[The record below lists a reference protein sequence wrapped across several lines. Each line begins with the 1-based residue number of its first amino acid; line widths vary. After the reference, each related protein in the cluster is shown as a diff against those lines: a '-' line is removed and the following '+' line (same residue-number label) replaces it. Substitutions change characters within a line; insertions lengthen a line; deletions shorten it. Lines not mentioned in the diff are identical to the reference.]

1 LEDEMAVKCGIVGLP
16 GVGKSVLFNA
26 MTKGDAASGN
36 FLFCTTSS
44 ATGIVDVPDP
54 RLGELAKIVSPA
66 KITPATQEF
75 VDIPGLVRGSSKGE
89 GLGNSFLQDIRDM
102 DALVQVVRCFENP
115 DMPHVE
121 GDLDVRRDVEIV
133 DMELIIKDLEIV
145 EKSLDKHQKTAKSG
159 NKESQHLAAILEK
172 VGAALN
178 EGRWAATVGLDH
190 EELHAI
196 KSYCLLTL
204 MPVLLVGNI
213 DEKDIPNPSGN
224 GHYAEL
230 EKLAQER
237 GWAVIPICAK
247 LEADIAQLPAEEQ
260 PMFLEEAGLAEPG
273 LNRFIRAS
281 FKLLNLQT
289 YLTAGP
295 KEVRAWTIPI
305 GATAPQAAG
314 VIHSDFERGFIR
326 AQVIPYE
333 DYLACRGEHK
343 AKETGK
349 MRMEGKN
356 YVVKDGDV
364 MIFLFNV

>member
-1 LEDEMAVKCGIVGLP
+1 MAVKCGLVGLP

-26 MTKGDAASGN
+26 MTKGEAASGN
-36 FLFCTTSS
+36 FLFCTTS
-44 ATGIVDVPDP
+44 ATTGVVDVPDA
-54 RLGELAKIVSPA
+54 RLGKLAEIVNPA
-66 KITPATQEF
+66 RIMHATQEF
-75 VDIPGLVRGSSKGE
+75 MDIPGLVRGSSKGE
-89 GLGNSFLQDIRDM
+89 GLGNSFLQDIREM

-121 GDLDVRRDVEIV
+121 GDLNARRDVEIV

-145 EKSLDKHQKTAKSG
+145 EKSLDKHQKTAKGG
-159 NKESQHLAAILEK
+159 NKESQYLVTVLGK
-172 VGAALN
+172 VNAALN
-178 EGRWAATVGLDH
+178 EGCWAATAGLNP

-213 DEKDIPNPSGN
+213 DEKDIPNPSAN
-224 GHYAEL
+224 AHYAAL
-230 EKLAQER
+230 EKLAKER
-237 GWAVIPICAK
+237 GWGVIPICAK
-247 LEADIAQLPAEEQ
+247 LEADIVQLATEDQ
-260 PMFLEEAGLAEPG
+260 SMFLEEAGLSEPG
-273 LNRFIRAS
+273 LNRFIPAA

-289 YLTAGP
+289 YFTAGP

-326 AQVIPYE
+326 AQVIPFE
-333 DYLACRGEHK
+333 DYVACHGEHK

-356 YVVKDGDV
+356 YVMKDSDV
-364 MIFLFNV
+364 VIFLFNV

>member
-1 LEDEMAVKCGIVGLP
+1 
-16 GVGKSVLFNA
+16 
-26 MTKGDAASGN
+26 
-36 FLFCTTSS
+36 
-44 ATGIVDVPDP
+44 
-54 RLGELAKIVSPA
+54 
-66 KITPATQEF
+66 
-75 VDIPGLVRGSSKGE
+75 
-89 GLGNSFLQDIRDM
+89 
-102 DALVQVVRCFENP
+102 
-115 DMPHVE
+115 
-121 GDLDVRRDVEIV
+121 
-133 DMELIIKDLEIV
+133 
-145 EKSLDKHQKTAKSG
+145 
-159 NKESQHLAAILEK
+159 
-172 VGAALN
+172 
-178 EGRWAATVGLDH
+178 
-190 EELHAI
+190 
-196 KSYCLLTL
+196 
-204 MPVLLVGNI
+204 
-213 DEKDIPNPSGN
+213 
-224 GHYAEL
+224 
-230 EKLAQER
+230 
-237 GWAVIPICAK
+237 
-247 LEADIAQLPAEEQ
+247 
-260 PMFLEEAGLAEPG
+260 MFLEEAGLAEPG

>member
-1 LEDEMAVKCGIVGLP
+1 MAVKCGIVGLP

-26 MTKGDAASGN
+26 MTKGDVASGN
-36 FLFCTTSS
+36 FLFCTTQS
-44 ATGIVDVPDP
+44 AMGVVDVPDA
-54 RLGELAKIVSPA
+54 RLQKLAEIVKPA
-66 KITPATQEF
+66 RIMHATQEF

-121 GDLDVRRDVEIV
+121 GELGARRDVDIV

-145 EKSLDKHQKTAKSG
+145 EKSLERHHKTAKGG
-159 NKESQHLAAILEK
+159 NKESQIMVPILEK
-172 VGAALN
+172 IHAVLN
-178 EGRWAATVGLDH
+178 EGQWAATAGLYL
-190 EELHAI
+190 EELHSI

-213 DEKDIPNPSGN
+213 DEKDIPNPSAN
-224 GHYAEL
+224 PHFAAL
-230 EKLAQER
+230 EALAAER
-237 GWAVIPICAK
+237 GWAVLPICAR
-247 LEADIAQLPAEEQ
+247 LEADIAQLSPEEQ

-273 LNRFIRAS
+273 LNRFIRAA

-289 YLTAGP
+289 YFTAGP

-326 AQVIPYE
+326 AQVIPFE
-333 DYLACRGEHK
+333 DYVACHGEHK

-356 YVVKDGDV
+356 YIVKDSDV
-364 MIFLFNV
+364 IIFLFNV

>member
-1 LEDEMAVKCGIVGLP
+1 MAVKCGIVGLP

-36 FLFCTTSS
+36 FLFCTTS
-44 ATGIVDVPDP
+44 ATTGVVDVPDA
-54 RLGELAKIVSPA
+54 RLQKLAEIVKPA
-66 KITPATQEF
+66 RIMHATQEF

-121 GDLDVRRDVEIV
+121 GSMDARRDVEIV
-133 DMELIIKDLEIV
+133 DMELIIKDMEVI
-145 EKSLDKHQKTAKSG
+145 EKSLDRHTKTAKSG
-159 NKESQHLAAILEK
+159 NKESQVLVTILEK
-172 VGAALN
+172 VSSALN
-178 EGRWAATVGLDH
+178 EGRFAATAGLYA

-204 MPVLLVGNI
+204 KPMLLVGNI
-213 DEKDIPNPSGN
+213 DEKDIPNPSAN
-224 GHYAEL
+224 PHYAAL
-230 EKLAQER
+230 EALASER
-237 GWAVIPICAK
+237 GWSVIPICAK
-247 LEADIAQLPAEEQ
+247 LEADIAQLGPEDQ
-260 PMFLEEAGLAEPG
+260 TMFLEEAGLTEPG

-281 FKLLNLQT
+281 FTLLNLQT
-289 YLTAGP
+289 YFTAGP

-333 DYLACRGEHK
+333 DYVACQGEHK

-349 MRMEGKN
+349 MRMEGKA

>member
-1 LEDEMAVKCGIVGLP
+1 MAVKCGIVGLP

-36 FLFCTTSS
+36 FLFCTTS
-44 ATGIVDVPDP
+44 ATTGVVDVPDA
-54 RLGELAKIVSPA
+54 RLGKLAEIVNPA
-66 KITPATQEF
+66 RILHATQEF

-121 GDLDVRRDVEIV
+121 GDLDARRDVEIV

-159 NKESQHLAAILEK
+159 NKESQHLVTILEK
-172 VGAALN
+172 VNTALN
-178 EGRWAATVGLDH
+178 EGHWAATAGLDH

-224 GHYAEL
+224 AHYAAL
-230 EKLAQER
+230 EKLAEER

-247 LEADIAQLPAEEQ
+247 LEADIVQLPAEDQ
-260 PMFLEEAGLAEPG
+260 PMFLEEAGLTEPG
-273 LNRFIRAS
+273 LNRFIRAA
-281 FKLLNLQT
+281 FKLLSLQT

-326 AQVIPYE
+326 AQVIPFE
-333 DYLACRGEHK
+333 DYIACRGEHK